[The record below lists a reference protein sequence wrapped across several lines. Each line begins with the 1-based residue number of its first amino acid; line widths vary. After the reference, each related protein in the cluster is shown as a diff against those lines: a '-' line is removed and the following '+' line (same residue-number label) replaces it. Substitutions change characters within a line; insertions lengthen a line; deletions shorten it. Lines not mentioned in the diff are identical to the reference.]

1 MAKKLNVTD
10 KGKVIGQI
18 SLSNSEWKI
27 ILQNRIRKAK
37 GLKPIKVKKQ
47 SKISRAILKW
57 FQ

>member
-18 SLSNSEWKI
+18 SLSNAEWKI

-47 SKISRAILKW
+47 SKISRAILK
-57 FQ
+57 